1 MLRADALGHEVRRQ
15 RQLVVLLLERE
26 VQGVEYLPRDVPMEI
41 VGLEIEGVGV
51 REQSRQ
57 ALRDPRAMRIADPEV
72 HVLDGLLSVSVR

>member
-57 ALRDPRAMRIADPEV
+57 ALRDPRAMRIVDPEV
-72 HVLDGLLSVSVR
+72 HFLDGLLSVSVR